1 MSIIFSTVNAYKFGN
16 LNDYF
21 PKQHQPAGLSNEE
34 AVFSKVGP
42 GLVMLHKLIS
52 GLPGLTHSIRSLHLA
67 HTAVPPKLDILY
79 FQYLVH
85 YVSIITYH
93 N

>member
-1 MSIIFSTVNAYKFGN
+1 VFIIFATVNAHKFEN
-16 LNDYF
+16 LNNYI
-21 PKQHQPAGLSNEE
+21 PMQHQPAGLSNEE

-52 GLPGLTHSIRSLHLA
+52 GLTGLHVAFDPSIWLTLLFP
-67 HTAVPPKLDILY
+67 T
-79 FQYLVH
+79 
-85 YVSIITYH
+85 